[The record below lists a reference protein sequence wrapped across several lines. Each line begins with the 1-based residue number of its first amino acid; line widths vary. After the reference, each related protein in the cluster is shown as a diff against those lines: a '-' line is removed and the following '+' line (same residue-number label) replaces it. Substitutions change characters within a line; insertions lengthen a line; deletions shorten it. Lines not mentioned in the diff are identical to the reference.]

1 MRSICACP
9 SDIQVLPV
17 EMNLKKQKRLVAAI
31 YTAPSQS
38 KSYFITEPTKVLD
51 KTLKTLLS

>member
-17 EMNLKKQKRLVAAI
+17 EMNLKKQKRLVAI
-31 YTAPSQS
+31 YTAPSQP